1 MKRWIAIGILVIVS
15 ISLVSSTEST
25 LANLETTQGELLST
39 QSALAVSQS
48 SLESTQK
55 GLESAQAD
63 LASTSRTLSLT
74 QSALASTQDN
84 LASLNTE
91 YADLQTSYDG
101 LMTGHGYTI
110 TDPTYRQMQSFLVRD
125 RTDSKQYVAGEY
137 ECRHFA
143 QDVCNK
149 AEAEGIRC
157 AYVSIG
163 FSGGTGHAIVAFNTI
178 DRGLIYIEP
187 QTDDEMNI
195 RVGIHYWQSGSNFA
209 RPDYDDT
216 ITEILVIW

>member
-1 MKRWIAIGILVIVS
+1 MKRWITIGFLVFFTISLAYSVDS
-15 ISLVSSTEST
+15 IST
-25 LANLETTQGELLST
+25 NLETTQGELLST

-48 SLESTQK
+48 SLESTQS

-74 QSALASTQDN
+74 QTALASTQDN
-84 LASLNTE
+84 LASLNTD

-110 TDPTYRQMQSFLVRD
+110 TDPTYRQMQSFLSRD
-125 RTDSKQYVAGEY
+125 RTDSKQYVADEY

-149 AEAEGIRC
+149 AEAEDIRC
-157 AYVSIG
+157 AYVSIS
-163 FSGGTGHAIVAFNTI
+163 FPSSGHAIVAFHTV
-178 DRGLIYIEP
+178 DRGLVYVEP
-187 QTDDEMNI
+187 QTDDEMSL
-195 RVGIHYWQSGSNFA
+195 RVGIHYWQSGGNFA
-209 RPDYDDT
+209 QPDYDDT